1 MFQALFETAPDA
13 MVVVDR
19 SGRIVLTNPQAERL
33 FGHSATA
40 MAGQPIEMLMPASL
54 RGAHVRH
61 RDHYM
66 EAPRVRPM
74 GAGQELIGL
83 RADGREFPI
92 EIALS
97 PIEDAGKHYYVAS
110 IRDISET
117 QRARQALVRAR
128 YDAALAQIGQT
139 ALESSH
145 GLLLERLPGL
155 TAEAL
160 ILDVVAIA
168 LLDPA
173 GGGLQLRT
181 TTGDDSALLDAL
193 RWSQEQGG
201 LLQRPFADARAVAIA
216 DFAAEPGDPTAAA
229 LGRAG
234 FVSGAMVP
242 LFDLGRPMGALL
254 ALSRQPHEFDRDALH
269 FLQSAAN
276 VLAAAVQRNR
286 TQEQLA
292 HVQRLDAI
300 GKLTGGIAH
309 DFNNLLTVISGNLQL
324 LEADLADSD
333 AMHAVEGGLRAV
345 ARGAELTRKLLAFAR
360 RQRLEPQALDVQLL
374 LDDLSSMLK
383 PTLGAAIE
391 IASDCPPGLPR
402 VFADPGQLE
411 SALVNLA
418 LNARDAMPRGGR
430 LRIDVRSEQV
440 ERGNA
445 DLPPGRYVVFAIVD
459 TGLGMGPDVL
469 SRAFEPFYTTKSSGK
484 GSGLGLSI
492 VYGFVK
498 QSGGHL
504 TVDSK
509 LGYGT
514 RIELFLPVADD
525 GSAPPTVAGPGT
537 TTGGNETVLVV
548 EDEPEVRGIAEAFLR
563 SLGYGVLSAG
573 SADEA
578 LAVFDR
584 HPEISLLFSDVV
596 LGAGLNGGEL
606 GVEARRRRPGLPV
619 LLTSGY
625 ERPTGDDLEID
636 SPTRQFELLRKPYRR
651 EQLAEAVRRQLD
663 QASAARKRPPPP

>member
-1 MFQALFETAPDA
+1 MTMYRALFETAPDA
-13 MVVVDR
+13 MVVVNR
-19 SGRIVLTNPQAERL
+19 EGRIVLTNPQAERL
-33 FGHSATA
+33 FDHPDSA
-40 MAGQPIEMLMPASL
+40 MVGQPIEMLMPASL
-54 RGAHVRH
+54 RSAHVAH
-61 RDHYM
+61 RDHYIQ
-66 EAPRVRPM
+66 APRVRPM

-83 RADGREFPI
+83 RADGSEFPI

-97 PIEDAGKHYYVAS
+97 PIEADGVHYYVAS

-128 YDAALAQIGQT
+128 YDGALAQIGQT

-145 GLLLERLPGL
+145 GLLLERLPAL
-155 TAEAL
+155 AAEAL
-160 ILDVVAIA
+160 ALDVVAIV
-168 LLDPA
+168 LLDPQD
-173 GGGLQLRT
+173 GGLQLRSSGGADT
-181 TTGDDSALLDAL
+181 PLLEAL
-193 RWSQEQGG
+193 RWSPEHGG
-201 LLQRPFADARAVAIA
+201 LLQRPFADGRAVAIA
-216 DFAAEPGDPTAAA
+216 DFAAERQDPTAAA
-229 LGRAG
+229 LQRAG
-234 FVSGAMVP
+234 FVSGATVP

-254 ALSRQPHEFDRDALH
+254 ALSSKPRVFDRDALH

-324 LEADLADSD
+324 LEAELAGSG
-333 AMHAVEGGLRAV
+333 AMQAVEGGLRAV

-360 RQRLEPQALDVQLL
+360 RQRLEPQALDVAGLL
-374 LDDLSSMLK
+374 NDLGGMLR
-383 PTLGAAIE
+383 PTLGAAVEIE
-391 IASDCPPGLPR
+391 TDCPPGLPK

-430 LRIDVRSEQV
+430 LRIEVRDERV
-440 ERGNA
+440 ETGNP
-445 DLPPGRYVVFAIVD
+445 DLPPGDYVAFAIVD
-459 TGLGMGPDVL
+459 TGLGMDPEVL
-469 SRAFEPFYTTKSSGK
+469 ARAFEPFYTTKSSGK

-514 RIELFLPVADD
+514 RIELLLPVAA
-525 GSAPPTVAGPGT
+525 GAEPAPVAPGPAT
-537 TTGGNETVLVV
+537 AAGGDETVLVV
-548 EDEPEVRGIAEAFLR
+548 EDEPEVRGIAVAFLR
-563 SLGYGVLSAG
+563 SLGYQVLAAG

-578 LAVFDR
+578 LALIDR
-584 HPEISLLFSDVV
+584 HPEIALLFSDVV

-606 GVEARRRRPGLPV
+606 GRQAQHRRPGLPV

-625 ERPTGDDLEID
+625 ERPAADNLDAD
-636 SPTRQFELLRKPYRR
+636 SPIRQFELLRKPYRR
-651 EQLAEAVRRQLD
+651 EQLAEAVRHQLD
-663 QASAARKRPPPP
+663 RRPAGT